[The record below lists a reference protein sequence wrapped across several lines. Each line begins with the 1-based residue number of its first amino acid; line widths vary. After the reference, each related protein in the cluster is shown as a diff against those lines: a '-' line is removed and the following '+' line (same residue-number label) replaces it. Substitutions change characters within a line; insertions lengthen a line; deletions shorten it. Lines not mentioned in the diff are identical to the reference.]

1 MKVSLERS
9 IGIPTVPFAPLKVTV
24 SLEGD
29 VESPSDIEKL
39 SEKLDSIMA
48 IEIMKTLDESVT
60 ITDVGYKKY
69 LEGLKNMY
77 NDIVNELEK

>member
-24 SLEGD
+24 SIEGEVD
-29 VESPSDIEKL
+29 SPSEVTEL

-48 IEIMKTLDESVT
+48 LEILKVLDESIT
-60 ITDVGYKKY
+60 ITDIGYKKY
-69 LEGLKNMY
+69 AENLKNMY
-77 NDIVNELEK
+77 NEIVGSLEK